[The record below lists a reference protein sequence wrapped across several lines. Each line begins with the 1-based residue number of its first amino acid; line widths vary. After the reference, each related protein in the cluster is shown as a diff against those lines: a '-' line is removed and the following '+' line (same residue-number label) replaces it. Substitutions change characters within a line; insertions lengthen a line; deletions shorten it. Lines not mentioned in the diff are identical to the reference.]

1 MPDQWTDPP
10 VRDTDLDTLT
20 TFLRALRDSIERK
33 VEGVS
38 PVDARRPM
46 VPSGTSLAG
55 LVRHLADVENYWFRF
70 VMVSESEIP
79 FYGFGDDGAFS
90 TAEDVDLG
98 EALDRY
104 RQAQADTD
112 RIVAAS
118 TGPDQL
124 AARAHGE
131 QTPTLRWALV
141 HVIDETARH
150 AGHADI
156 LRELLDG
163 EVGR

>member
-1 MPDQWTDPP
+1 MSDEWTDPE
-10 VRDTDLDTLT
+10 VRDSELESLS
-20 TFLRALRDSIERK
+20 TFLLALRQAVERK
-33 VEGVS
+33 VAGVAAA
-38 PVDARRPM
+38 DARRPM

-70 VMVSESEIP
+70 VMASESDIP

-90 TAEDVDLG
+90 TADDVDLG

-104 RQAQADTD
+104 RKAQAATD
-112 RIVAAS
+112 RIVAAAD
-118 TGPDQL
+118 GPDQL
-124 AARAHGE
+124 ASRAHGD
-131 QTPTLRWALV
+131 QTPTLRWVLI